1 MRISVETIPHAA
13 QRYETCGDWIFNGDE
28 LIVFVSTL
36 GDSNMEFLVAL
47 HEIIEAMVCDKAGIA
62 EHDVSRFDIDHPEL
76 DDPGGDRRAPYH
88 RQHVFA
94 ENIERM
100 VAQELGVDW
109 NAYTRRV
116 ESL

>member
-1 MRISVETIPHAA
+1 MRIVVRTIPHAHQA
-13 QRYETCGDWIFNGDE
+13 YPTVGDWVFNGDE
-28 LIVFVSTL
+28 LIVFVSEL
-36 GDSNMEFLVAL
+36 GDTNMEFLVAL
-47 HEIIEAMVCDKAGIA
+47 HEMIEAMVCDKAGIA
-62 EHDVSRFDIDHPEL
+62 EIDVSSFDKGHPEL

-109 NAYTRRV
+109 NAYTAKV
-116 ESL
+116 DNL